1 MSHRDLPVWA
11 RAITAA
17 LLLAGGWFSAR
28 SGLGEVLGTWVVD
41 LSAGVIAVS
50 VLLGMRL
57 PLDLWPRAPNRD
69 SFSVTLALSA
79 AFLLG
84 LLVLLGGPIAGVY
97 VEEGQYG
104 AIIALVLGSVAIT
117 LATGR
122 TKLEAFGRWF
132 GIAVGCAVVPA
143 AVGIMVLAF
152 QGTAF
157 PSFEVVRFLHGV
169 SFFVA
174 LGFGASLVTQELAFR
189 RLLIGQSGDAGLVAV
204 LLAAI
209 LFGVWHAANPTET
222 AGVLPALLSGV
233 AGGLVAGSLY
243 ILSRSLLV
251 PACYYGIRIG
261 LLRGVELGF
270 VESAGVATVV
280 TVSGIV
286 TGVLAV
292 ILAYFVVRRSGFF
305 GALQLRPV
313 VDAAGD

>member
-1 MSHRDLPVWA
+1 VWA
-11 RAITAA
+11 RAITAV

-28 SGLGEVLGTWVVD
+28 SGLGDVLGAWVVD

-57 PLDLWPRAPNRD
+57 PLDLWPRAPNREP
-69 SFSVTLALSA
+69 FSITLALSV

-84 LLVLLGGPIAGVY
+84 LLVLLGGPIAGVFA
-97 VEEGQYG
+97 EEGQYG
-104 AIIALVLGSVAIT
+104 AIVALVIGSVAIT

-132 GIAVGCAVVPA
+132 GIAVGCAVVPV
-143 AVGIMVLAF
+143 AVGIIVLAF
-152 QGTAF
+152 QGPAF
-157 PSFEVVRFLHGV
+157 SSFDIAPFLRGV

-204 LLAAI
+204 LLAAL
-209 LFGVWHAANPTET
+209 LFGVWHAANPIET
-222 AGVLPALLSGV
+222 AGVLSALLSGT

-261 LLRGVELGF
+261 LLRGVDFGF
-270 VESAGVATVV
+270 GGGEGIATVV
-280 TVSGIV
+280 AVNGIV